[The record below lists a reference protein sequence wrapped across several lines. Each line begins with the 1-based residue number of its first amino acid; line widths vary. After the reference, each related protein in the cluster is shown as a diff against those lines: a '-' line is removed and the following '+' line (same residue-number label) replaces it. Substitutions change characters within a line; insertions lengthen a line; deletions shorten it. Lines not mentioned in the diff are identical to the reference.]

1 MLLALFLALLP
12 LAAAGAQ
19 PAGLSLASVF
29 TDHAVLQRAPQ
40 AAAIYGVVRGEPHAT
55 GVNVTVSSSAGSYS
69 VAATHLERLSPSYL
83 RWKAAL
89 RPTAAGT
96 GSHSITATCEGCSAA
111 SSASIHDVGGPAPRR
126 PTLASRARAPLPS
139 CRPAGLPPPRPW
151 P

>member
-1 MLLALFLALLP
+1 MAALLLLP

-19 PAGLSLASVF
+19 PAGLSLATIF
-29 TDHAVLQRAPQ
+29 TDHAVLQRAPE

-69 VAATHLERLSPSYL
+69 VAATHLDRVSSSYV

-139 CRPAGLPPPRPW
+139 WRPAGLPPPRPW